1 MPEEPSH
8 ALNNRPTRQDNSGN
22 LITSCD
28 GLLCGRPGVLEEPP
42 QYPQTRITFD
52 QAGGGSQILSPEAA
66 NQPKEAVT
74 PAIHPIVHRTEQA
87 GTPAK
92 LSQALR
98 ERIVV
103 IVKEVIALNKMDL
116 GEGLTFNRVSGAV
129 YSRLLAPENAGLSE
143 DDAVN
148 LAIHLTCKNN
158 LGSLLTNYDSVVRR
172 RADQARKQ
180 VFGIVNNMI
189 AEDLPNREQILG
201 DTLGMLEKFPL
212 VRSITGIR
220 KLVQARIENGYA
232 DVDEDAY
239 MYLS

>member
-1 MPEEPSH
+1 MS
-8 ALNNRPTRQDNSGN
+8 ARD
-22 LITSCD
+22 
-28 GLLCGRPGVLEEPP
+28 
-42 QYPQTRITFD
+42 
-52 QAGGGSQILSPEAA
+52 SP
-66 NQPKEAVT
+66 
-74 PAIHPIVHRTEQA
+74 
-87 GTPAK
+87 
-92 LSQALR
+92 
-98 ERIVV
+98 
-103 IVKEVIALNKMDL
+103 D
-116 GEGLTFNRVSGAV
+116 RVSGAV
-129 YSRLLAPENAGLSE
+129 YTAAPGETPAIGG
-143 DDAVN
+143 DAVDAPFTPA
-148 LAIHLTCKNN
+148 LQEQLRI
-158 LGSLLTNYDSVVRR
+158 LLTDCDSVVRR